1 MSVKT
6 EGTVRERTTTGE
18 ELTHAD
24 RVARGKDAR
33 VLAPLESHEEFTPD
47 KSRDPV
53 GLLLEQAVEEIFPE
67 IQAEK
72 IYKLIREVLGKYQR
86 TLASDRKH
94 LVEYFTLVQL
104 ARKVVGVGS
113 AGTRA
118 WIALMA
124 GGHGTEPL
132 FLQAKE
138 AQPSVLAA
146 YCGL

>member
-24 RVARGKDAR
+24 RVALGKDAR
-33 VLAPLESHEEFTPD
+33 TLAPLESHAEFMPD

-124 GGHGTEPL
+124 GGHGTDPL

>member
-1 MSVKT
+1 M
-6 EGTVRERTTTGE
+6 
-18 ELTHAD
+18 
-24 RVARGKDAR
+24 ARGKDAR

-47 KSRDPV
+47 KSPGIRL